1 MTACIKEGGDA
12 SGRLVSTPTIARGT
26 LDLAEGSLG
35 RYTHLLY
42 VDFRDADQRK
52 ETPRED
58 YAEFLVE
65 RFPAR

>member
-1 MTACIKEGGDA
+1 M
-12 SGRLVSTPTIARGT
+12 STPTIARGT
-26 LDLAEGSLG
+26 LDLVEGGLG

-42 VDFRDADQRK
+42 VNFHDADQRK

-58 YAEFLVE
+58 YAEFPVE